1 MPVEFKMPAEVSSA
15 PGPDAPLHRAFEAG
29 HRWQCVELKV
39 YKEDGRDLFRDVT
52 RQVLFS
58 RSDLAG
64 ELRYFEVAPGG
75 FTTLERHEHVHAVM
89 ILRGH
94 GRALVGDLVIDYGPL
109 DLITVPPITWH
120 QFRCSGPEPMGFLCM
135 VDAIRD
141 KPQPATAED
150 RAELASNPLVAAFL
164 RGE

>member
-1 MPVEFKMPAEVSSA
+1 MTARDDEQTAAE
-15 PGPDAPLHRAFEAG
+15 APLHRPFEAG
-29 HRWQCVELKV
+29 HHWQGVELKV

-58 RSDLAG
+58 RSDIAG

-75 FTTLERHEHVHAVM
+75 FTTLERHGHVHAVM

-94 GRALVGDLVIDYGPL
+94 GRALVGDQVIDYGPL
-109 DLITVPPITWH
+109 DLVTVPPMTWH

-141 KPQPATAED
+141 KPQTATAED
-150 RAELASNPLVAAFL
+150 RAELARDPRVARFL